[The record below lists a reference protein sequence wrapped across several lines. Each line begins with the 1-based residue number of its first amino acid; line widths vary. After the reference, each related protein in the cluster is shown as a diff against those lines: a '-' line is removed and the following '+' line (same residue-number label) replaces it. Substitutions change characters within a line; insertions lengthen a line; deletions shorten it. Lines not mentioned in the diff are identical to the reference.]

1 MLWYKQFLS
10 HMKKWYRHQ
19 IHIFKSTD
27 KVSIL
32 ASNTVRFDFRYI
44 HQIIPW
50 KSIMWATHLI
60 TFAICLT
67 LITYF
72 ESSAPGFIILV
83 HLATC
88 RIVGRQIR
96 NHNPGTLCVMTT
108 AGGIHKAISWMTPIL
123 TGQPIKVQLGKGVL
137 NNFTC
142 KGCSSCIICL
152 SETRSHWLGTAKPV
166 SDSLIP
172 DHLHTKCSRQI
183 KSLYPTTFKS
193 VNPTRFFSVCWWKKI
208 QKLETQ

>member
-1 MLWYKQFLS
+1 MLWYKQFLT

-19 IHIFKSTD
+19 IHISKSTD
-27 KVSIL
+27 NLSIL
-32 ASNTVRFDFRYI
+32 TSNTVRFDFRYV

-60 TFAICLT
+60 TLAICLT

-88 RIVGRQIR
+88 RIVGKQIR

-108 AGGIHKAISWMTPIL
+108 AGGIHKEGNIMDDSNPNRTTYQSTTREGSSHYLQRLLLLHHLFVRNKIPL
-123 TGQPIKVQLGKGVL
+123 TWH
-137 NNFTC
+137 C
-142 KGCSSCIICL
+142 
-152 SETRSHWLGTAKPV
+152 
-166 SDSLIP
+166 
-172 DHLHTKCSRQI
+172 
-183 KSLYPTTFKS
+183 
-193 VNPTRFFSVCWWKKI
+193 
-208 QKLETQ
+208 